1 MTPADR
7 RVRDVMST
15 EIVTVAP
22 DMTVVGL
29 ASMLQQEDLSGA
41 PVVDG
46 DRVVGVVSD
55 SDILRLAVEEGAL
68 EELVD
73 EDGRSESEGYFRSSP
88 GVLGRLGRFL
98 PTGVPETRLEAHS
111 VRDIMTSA
119 TFSVRPEATLSEA
132 ARFLAGA
139 NIERALVFDD
149 GRLVGVVTTFDV
161 LKGLTEDGRPLD
173 AERA

>member
-1 MTPADR
+1 MTPTDR
-7 RVRDVMST
+7 CVRDVMST
-15 EIVTVAP
+15 DIVTVAP

-29 ASMLQQEDLSGA
+29 ARMLREEGLSGA

-46 DRVVGVVSD
+46 NRVVGVVSD

-73 EDGRSESEGYFRSSP
+73 DTGGSESEGYFRSSP

-98 PTGVPETRLEAHS
+98 PTGVPGTRLKAHS
-111 VRDIMTSA
+111 VGDIMTSA
-119 TFSVRPEATLSEA
+119 TFSVRPKATLSEA
-132 ARFLAGA
+132 ARFLASAG
-139 NIERALVFDD
+139 IERALVFDD

-161 LKGLTEDGRPLD
+161 LKGLTEG
-173 AERA
+173 ERSLNDERG

>member
-7 RVRDVMST
+7 CVRDVMST
-15 EIVTVAP
+15 DIVTVAP

-29 ASMLQQEDLSGA
+29 ARMLRKEDLSGA
-41 PVVDG
+41 PVVEG

-73 EDGRSESEGYFRSSP
+73 DTGGSESEGYFRSSP

-98 PTGVPETRLEAHS
+98 PTGVPGTRLEAHS

-139 NIERALVFDD
+139 SIERALVFDD
-149 GRLVGVVTTFDV
+149 GRLVGVVTTFEV
-161 LKGLTEDGRPLD
+161 LKGLTEG
-173 AERA
+173 ERSLNDDRE